1 MLERRK
7 DNFNKCQP
15 GALFSPT
22 AVSLPGLVQF
32 SIFTARAGDAARHV
46 LLRTLEQLLRL
57 RAENVLCSE
66 HLRAEV
72 QDRVDRV
79 DRVD

>member
-1 MLERRK
+1 MSARSTVFSNSGEFTR
-7 DNFNKCQP
+7 P
-15 GALFSPT
+15 GT
-22 AVSLPGLVQF
+22 
-32 SIFTARAGDAARHV
+32 IFTARAGDAARHVRHV

-72 QDRVDRV
+72 QDRVDLV
-79 DRVD
+79 D